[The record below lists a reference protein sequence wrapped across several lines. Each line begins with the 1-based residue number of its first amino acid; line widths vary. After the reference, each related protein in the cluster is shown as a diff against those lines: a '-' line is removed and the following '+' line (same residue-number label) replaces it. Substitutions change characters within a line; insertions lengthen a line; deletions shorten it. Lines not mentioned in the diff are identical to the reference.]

1 MGETNLTELF
11 YGRHSRKCCVHI
23 SLFNLTQQWS
33 TVNISISQMS
43 TVRHEETRYFSKLVS
58 GRVGTQTPRWHGPAG
73 HVLLRCRSELA
84 SVMRLVIADSWL
96 GASRTWTSPALGA
109 PRKSRVVTWFEP
121 RVCCWFSSNTWQ
133 YHLNLTHS
141 FHLSYIL
148 LISIAKKSRLL
159 RKIKYEQLRTESKFS
174 E

>member
-109 PRKSRVVTWFEP
+109 PESRGLWLD
-121 RVCCWFSSNTWQ
+121 
-133 YHLNLTHS
+133 LNP
-141 FHLSYIL
+141 
-148 LISIAKKSRLL
+148 
-159 RKIKYEQLRTESKFS
+159 ESAVDSLQTPGSTIWTSPIPSTCPIFY
-174 E
+174 